1 MERKDRT
8 YLLVSQKSPINFM
21 LTSRHTNRK
30 PLLFFDESG
39 DRGVNRA
46 LRYAKN
52 QKSPFIDEQD
62 ENAILEAIVFVDGV
76 LTVPFNNPVLQEFL
90 HYHPGNK
97 LNGGGTFYEFD
108 PAKEAEENINKL
120 NTEVDALILAR
131 TLDIRTMEAIARV
144 YLKGNVDNMSSSE
157 LKRDILLFA
166 KNNPKEFLEAADD
179 QDLEVNSV
187 ASRALEEGYVTF
199 RAGKDLFFNLK
210 DNKKKIMTVKFGN
223 TPEGELA
230 SWLHSQEG
238 KEFYQFLSKEFEK
251 EEAL

>member
-1 MERKDRT
+1 M
-8 YLLVSQKSPINFM
+8 
-21 LTSRHTNRK
+21 
-30 PLLFFDESG
+30 
-39 DRGVNRA
+39 
-46 LRYAKN
+46 
-52 QKSPFIDEQD
+52 
-62 ENAILEAIVFVDGV
+62 
-76 LTVPFNNPVLQEFL
+76 
-90 HYHPGNK
+90 
-97 LNGGGTFYEFD
+97 
-108 PAKEAEENINKL
+108 NI
-120 NTEVDALILAR
+120 EVDALILAR